1 MQLLDW
7 TLLDALQAG
16 ALLAL
21 MVAYGAD
28 AIARRDRMMGWLSIT
43 CLLVGLR
50 HVVLSLETG
59 PILNLDMMER
69 AQSLLV
75 CFGFLAL
82 CMAVVR
88 LFPRHLPRRFP
99 LWIALGMLPNFVRN
113 LILPPMHPLD
123 PPLHHAADITYLVG
137 CGAMIW
143 ATLKA
148 RQADDPM
155 GRRLFLG
162 FLGVSLPL
170 VVEIAA
176 GSLFNLKIRLSGLSL
191 IILAMAI
198 GTSWQWLAT
207 QALRERLLH
216 SETEAEAWEELVP
229 GGAFRTDRPS
239 EFMESLFGRHWA
251 DQIETSCGERLISLQ
266 GIIYRLRSHALPSGH
281 RLGWVERDEDTH
293 PGMGGF
299 LAGWTVALGMD
310 GPSDAGRVESWLR
323 AWGADIEIWGT
334 VPPREGP
341 YPSVLVWAREPSI
354 LAVWR
359 EDDLLRRRAR
369 WIQAGGPLTEGPHV
383 RLELPITEASLRG
396 ALQRLLGQG

>member
-16 ALLAL
+16 ALFAL
-21 MVAYGAD
+21 TVAYGAD
-28 AIARRDRMMGWLSIT
+28 AFARRDRMMGWLSLT
-43 CLLVGLR
+43 CLMVGLR
-50 HVVLSLETG
+50 HGVLALESG
-59 PILNLDMMER
+59 PVLTLDVMER

-88 LFPRHLPRRFP
+88 LFPRQLPQRFP
-99 LWIALGMLPNFVRN
+99 RWIALGMIPNYVRN
-113 LILPPMHPLD
+113 LALPPLHPLD
-123 PPLHHAADITYLVG
+123 PPLHHAADIVYLIG
-137 CGAMIW
+137 CGTMIW

-148 RQADDPM
+148 RHAGDPM
-155 GRRLFLG
+155 GQRLFLG
-162 FLGVSLPL
+162 FLGVSLPV

-176 GSLFNLKIRLSGLSL
+176 ESLFNLKIRLSGLSL
-191 IILAMAI
+191 VILAMAI
-198 GTSWQWLAT
+198 GTSWQWLVT
-207 QALRERLLH
+207 QSLRERMLQA
-216 SETEAEAWEELVP
+216 EAEAEAWEDLVP
-229 GGAFRTDRPS
+229 GGAFRTDHPS
-239 EFMESLFGRHWA
+239 EFMEATFGRDWA
-251 DQIETSCGERLISLQ
+251 ARIEGTSDERLTSQQ
-266 GIIYRLRSHALPSGH
+266 GTVFRLRTHALPGGH
-281 RLGWVERDEDTH
+281 RLGWVERDEDTR

-310 GPSDAGRVESWLR
+310 DPAETARVEGWLR
-323 AWGADIEIWGT
+323 GWGADIEIWST

-369 WIQAGGPLTEGPHV
+369 WIQAGGPLTEGPHA
-383 RLELPITEASLRG
+383 RLELPLGEAGLRA
-396 ALQRLLGQG
+396 ALQGLLGQR